1 MKTTY
6 PPNTASSP
14 AQWESYSQKHI
25 NDWFNDINTMR
36 DNPAQLDFAKLERQ
50 LVALR
55 MRLRNCSIK
64 QYYPLK
70 GKIEQI
76 ERQLQQRKVN
86 QAWEDYLS
94 K

>member
-1 MKTTY
+1 
-6 PPNTASSP
+6 
-14 AQWESYSQKHI
+14 
-25 NDWFNDINTMR
+25 MR